1 MCAKHVF
8 ESHGAKRCLLKEKY
22 IELQF
27 TEHLIGISSPVVLIT
42 RCIILTFCL
51 EGVCLY
57 MVHGDKNRCLS
68 SYMIHGVKNVCLDS
82 YMA

>member
-1 MCAKHVF
+1 MSF
-8 ESHGAKRCLLKEKY
+8 ERKVYRVAIHRTLDRY
-22 IELQF
+22 IL
-27 TEHLIGISSPVVLIT
+27 SVVLIT

-82 YMA
+82 YMAYGDKSEDLLGI